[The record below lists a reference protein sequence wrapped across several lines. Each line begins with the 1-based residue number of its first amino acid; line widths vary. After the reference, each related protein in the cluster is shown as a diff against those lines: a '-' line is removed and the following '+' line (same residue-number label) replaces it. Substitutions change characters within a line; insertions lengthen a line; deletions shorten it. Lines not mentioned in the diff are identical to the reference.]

1 MTTVSS
7 VSASLGVSHKDV
19 MMRANQKLDA
29 AQSAFGNPQPTQSFG
44 DRIADSLQQVAGAQN
59 GAADLHRLAFDSFLV
74 YVSGCFRT
82 QLAIFVVEH
91 QEATFCASQLDD
103 GIHYLIQHFTQV

>member
-29 AQSAFGNPQPTQSFG
+29 AQSAFGNPQSTQSFG

-59 GAADLHRLAFDSFLV
+59 GAADLTKAYEFGREDDLAKVMASQQVASIGF
-74 YVSGCFRT
+74 
-82 QLAIFVVEH
+82 QLALNVRNKALSAYKDIMSMPV
-91 QEATFCASQLDD
+91 
-103 GIHYLIQHFTQV
+103 